1 MVVYVAADL
10 LWATRIK
17 GTADQLGIPCRPVR
31 SVEMLHAR
39 LGEGG
44 VRGVIVDLEAGDL
57 ALDAIRAVRARA
69 AADEQGGTPVIVA
82 FGPHVGVEAL
92 AAAKAAG
99 ADRVLA
105 RGAFDRGLVEILKGL
120 EGCDAGR

>member
-1 MVVYVAADL
+1 M
-10 LWATRIK
+10 
-17 GTADQLGIPCRPVR
+17 
-31 SVEMLHAR
+31 EMLRAR
-39 LGEGG
+39 LSEGG

-57 ALDAIRAVRARA
+57 ALEVIRGVRVHAAEGAA
-69 AADEQGGTPVIVA
+69 AADRGGVPGGVGSAAPAAPVIVA
-82 FGPHVGVEAL
+82 FGPHVAVEAF

-120 EGCDAGR
+120 EGQ